1 MTLYNKAN
9 LSRQR
14 GFSML
19 FALIP
24 MISLYIILIIALVV
38 VAQKKNS
45 ASGHAREHAG
55 SFRFYTR

>member
-19 FALIP
+19 FALIS

-38 VAQKKNS
+38 VAQK
-45 ASGHAREHAG
+45 E
-55 SFRFYTR
+55 

>member
-1 MTLYNKAN
+1 
-9 LSRQR
+9 
-14 GFSML
+14 ML
-19 FALIP
+19 FALIS

-55 SFRFYTR
+55 SFRF

>member
-1 MTLYNKAN
+1 
-9 LSRQR
+9 
-14 GFSML
+14 ML
-19 FALIP
+19 FALIS
-24 MISLYIILIIALVV
+24 MISLYIILIIALV